1 MKIGPL
7 SLKNNFFLAPML
19 NITTGPYR
27 RFYRKLNNIGL
38 VSVPMLYAKRIEIN
52 YKSVERDLY
61 KIEQEKPISIQI
73 IGSNIVA
80 LKSSL
85 DFLSS
90 YEFDLLDINAGCP
103 SRRAI
108 KAKEGGYLIKDL
120 RLLSSILKVVI
131 KFSPQ
136 PVSLKIR
143 TGFHNLDHLGRLIQ
157 IIKKSDIDL
166 LIVHGRN
173 VQDKFANST
182 LNLEA
187 IKSLKEALNIPVVG
201 NGDIDNPIFAKDFID
216 YTKADALMIG
226 RGSMGN
232 PEIFTQIE
240 KFFLSAKLEKFENNL
255 TKMEQYGKLYEKCID
270 EYLFENNTLP
280 YSPERYK
287 FIELKRN
294 MIWFTK
300 HIENSTNI
308 RIKIAQARNL
318 NDLKGKLSE
327 VYNLQN

>member
-1 MKIGPL
+1 MKFGPL
-7 SLKNNFFLAPML
+7 SLKNNLILAPML

-27 RFYRKLNNIGL
+27 RFCRNLNNIGL
-38 VSVPMLYAKRIEIN
+38 VSVPMLYAKRIETN
-52 YKSVERDLY
+52 PKSVERDLY
-61 KIEQEKPISIQI
+61 KIEQERPISIQL
-73 IGSNIVA
+73 IGSNIPA
-80 LKSSL
+80 LKKSL

-108 KAKEGGYLIKDL
+108 RAKEGGYLLSDL
-120 RLLSSILKVVI
+120 RLLTSILKVAV

-143 TGFHNLDHLGRLIQ
+143 IGFKNLDNFEELIQ
-157 IIKKSDIDL
+157 IIKNSEIAL
-166 LIVHGRN
+166 LIVHGRS
-173 VQDKFANST
+173 VQDKFTNSS

-187 IKSLKEALNIPVVG
+187 IKRLKETLNIPVVG
-201 NGDIDNPIFAKDFID
+201 NGDIDNPVFAKKFID

-240 KFFLSAKLEKFENNL
+240 SYFLHAKLEKLENNL
-255 TKMEQYGKLYEKCID
+255 AKMKEYGKLYEQCID

-287 FIELKRN
+287 FAELKRN

-300 HIENSTNI
+300 QIENSANI
-308 RIKIAQARNL
+308 RIKIAHSVNL
-318 NDLKGKLSE
+318 KNLKEILSE
-327 VYNLQN
+327 IYNITN